1 MIIIKIQNGH
11 KGRFQS
17 LEVVVEFYYSGLEY
31 VKSLFILSIFASYM
45 KKSILII
52 IFLFSSLISAVA
64 GDLEKDNSSTSG
76 YIRAY
81 FNNPVDTSVATGEK
95 AGYLH
100 YAIDDTLIAYINRA
114 KYTIDVA
121 VYNFIQSSQIADIAA
136 AINAAFANGIRIRW
150 IYNSSSSNSG
160 LNQLNSNIPTLE
172 SPTSS
177 EYGIMHHKFMV
188 IDANSSVESDPIVWT
203 GSTNWNS
210 GQMNFDINNVVV
222 LQDKNLALAYTAEFN
237 EMWGDTGATPNLTN
251 SKFGPYKTNNTQH
264 IFNIGGKTVECYF
277 SPSDNTND
285 YILNSINSANSE
297 IFLGV
302 YTFTLSEDA
311 YAIKDKIQNQ
321 GVYVA
326 GIIDQFSE
334 GFSPYNILQPVMGSQ
349 LKVFNNSSSIYHN
362 KLVIVDACD
371 YNSDPLVETGSHN
384 WTFSANTINDENTL
398 IIHDSTITN
407 MYYQSFKKDF
417 ASLGGV
423 LDPCIFTGIVNAN
436 ELAQVNVFPNPS
448 TGILYAEQLNNNFD
462 NIFIT
467 DLTGKTILQ
476 KSISNT
482 GNIKLSTE
490 NISNGIYFI
499 SFSGKDKFVKKK
511 LIIRH

>member
-1 MIIIKIQNGH
+1 MSPLFLRACQAYLY
-11 KGRFQS
+11 F
-17 LEVVVEFYYSGLEY
+17 VEN
-31 VKSLFILSIFASYM
+31 LFILSIFVSYM
-45 KKSILII
+45 KKSIVII
-52 IFLFSSLISAVA
+52 IFFCTTLISTIAK
-64 GDLEKDNSSTSG
+64 DLGKDNNSTSSSTSG
-76 YIRAY
+76 FIRVY

-136 AINAAFANGIRIRW
+136 AINAAYTNGIRIRW

-160 LNQLNSNIPTLE
+160 LNQLNSNIPTLS
-172 SPTSS
+172 SPTAP

-222 LQDKNLALAYTAEFN
+222 LQDKNLALAYSAEFN
-237 EMWGDTGATPNLTN
+237 EMWGDTGATPNLSN
-251 SKFGPYKTNNTQH
+251 SKFGPYKTNNTPH
-264 IFNIGGKTVECYF
+264 IFNIDGKTVECYF

-384 WTFSANTINDENTL
+384 WTFSANTVNDENTL

-423 LDPCIFTGIVNAN
+423 LDPCIFTGIFNVN
-436 ELAQVNVFPNPS
+436 EVAQINVFPNPS
-448 TGILYAEQLNNNFD
+448 TGILYAEQLNINFD

-467 DLTGKTILQ
+467 DLTGKMIMQ

-482 GNIKLSTE
+482 DNIKFSTE
-490 NISNGIYFI
+490 NISSGIYFI
-499 SFSGKDKFVKKK
+499 SFSGKDKLVKKK
-511 LIIRH
+511 LVIRH

>member
-1 MIIIKIQNGH
+1 
-11 KGRFQS
+11 
-17 LEVVVEFYYSGLEY
+17 
-31 VKSLFILSIFASYM
+31 M

-52 IFLFSSLISAVA
+52 IFLFSSLTSTVA
-64 GDLEKDNSSTSG
+64 KDLEKDNSSTSSSTSG
-76 YIRAY
+76 YIRVY
-81 FNNPVDTSVATGEK
+81 FNNPVDTTVATGEK
-95 AGYLH
+95 AVYLH
-100 YAIDDTLIAYINRA
+100 YAMDDTLIAYINRA

-136 AINAAFANGIRIRW
+136 AINAAYANGIRIRW

-160 LNQLNSNIPTLE
+160 LNQLNSNIPTLS

-222 LQDKNLALAYTAEFN
+222 LQDKNLAQAYTAEFN
-237 EMWGDTGATPNLTN
+237 EMWGDTGVSPNLTN
-251 SKFGPYKTNNTQH
+251 SKFGPYKTNNTPH
-264 IFNIGGKTVECYF
+264 IFNIDGKTVECYF

-297 IFLGV
+297 IFVGV

-321 GVYVA
+321 GVYAA

-334 GFSPYNILQPVMGSQ
+334 GFSPYSILQPVMGSQ
-349 LKVFNNSSSIYHN
+349 LKVYNNSSSIYHN
-362 KLVIVDACD
+362 KLIIVDACD

-384 WTFSANTINDENTL
+384 WTFSANSINDENTL

-423 LDPCIFTGIVNAN
+423 LDPCIFTGIFNVNEIAHI
-436 ELAQVNVFPNPS
+436 NVFPNPS
-448 TGILYAEQLNNNFD
+448 TDMLYVEQLNNNFE

-467 DLTGKTILQ
+467 DLAGKIILK
-476 KSISNT
+476 KSVLNID
-482 GNIKLSTE
+482 NIKFSTD
-490 NISNGIYFI
+490 NISNGIYII
-499 SFSGKDKFVKKK
+499 SLYGKDRFVQKK
-511 LIIRH
+511 LIIQQ